1 MKIERNMFGAVLA
14 GIMLAASPI
23 SLAPAPSSDGVG
35 SDISFINHA
44 FAQQHGQ
51 KKRAGK
57 GAGGSSHSSGGH
69 TDHGGSEGHD
79 DAHSDH
85 GDDDEHGDDHGSDH
99 VGGAG
104 KKGGHSIEGKVFVG
118 NSTTGK
124 GKRLGSASG
133 GRGGGRGTLFGDMY
147 SLLRDDQGVPIL
159 TTDGFVQPVDA
170 DGNPIPLDDE
180 GHPVDETLTLEV
192 ELGRL
197 NVSRAPAHVL
207 EGRMEEAVRNLNTA
221 TELKLD
227 PAGRLVFVVDGTEKT
242 IDSPL
247 ENLALYKQ
255 LISTG
260 SIDGLTL
267 DPGTLGNL
275 SHLTDGVLTPEDY
288 KSAASFLAG
297 AADKTQTISIDK
309 MVYLNTIAGVEGT
322 IPSPTG
328 TGTFVNF
335 STFAY
340 DRTATYNG
348 VTADVLVKQPDGTYQ
363 VETIDVFADVF
374 DSQGFSGSGSAGAFA
389 QAADDARAIINYVHE
404 YEVPAPATN

>member
-1 MKIERNMFGAVLA
+1 MKVERNFFGAVMA
-14 GIMLAASPI
+14 GAILAAMPI
-23 SLAPAPSSDGVG
+23 TLAPQTGTAGPGFELG
-35 SDISFINHA
+35 FHKA
-44 FAQQHGQ
+44 AYAQQHGA

-57 GAGGSSHSSGGH
+57 GAGGSSHSSSH
-69 TDHGGSEGHD
+69 TDHGGDEGHD
-79 DAHSDH
+79 DAHSDD
-85 GDDDEHGDDHGSDH
+85 GDEHGEDH

-104 KKGGHSIEGKVFVG
+104 KKGNQSIEGKVFVG

-124 GKRLGSASG
+124 GKRLGAASS

-147 SLLRDDQGVPIL
+147 ALLRDDQGVPIL
-159 TTDGFVQPVDA
+159 TDAGFVQPVDA

-207 EGRMEEAVRNLNTA
+207 ESRMEEAVRNLNTA
-221 TELKLD
+221 DELKLD
-227 PAGRLVFVVDGTEKT
+227 PAGRLVFVVDGEEKT

-247 ENLALYKQ
+247 ENLGLYKQ

-260 SIDGLTL
+260 SIEGLTL
-267 DPGTLGNL
+267 DAATLGDL
-275 SHLTDGVLTPEDY
+275 AHLTDGVLTAEDY

-297 AADKTQTISIDK
+297 AADKTQPISIDK
-309 MVYLNTIAGVEGT
+309 MVYLNTIAGVDGA

-328 TGTFVNF
+328 TGTFVDF
-335 STFAY
+335 TTFAY
-340 DRTATYNG
+340 DRTAAYAG
-348 VTADVLVKQPDGTYQ
+348 VTADVIVKQPDGTYQ

-374 DSQGFSGSGSAGAFA
+374 ESQGFAASGNADAFA